1 MLILSLETQMPR
13 ERRITAVIAILL
25 VSLQSLAAQGKAAG
39 ATPGIQSFPELT
51 PLPLAEQLS
60 AMREPLPVETLID
73 ASLQFSGASEDA
85 AAADREKLASLM
97 SKFRDEVADVT
108 SQADLAEKTLTF
120 LHRNLLTTYSERQTR
135 IDTALET
142 GVFNCVSSAV
152 LYMILARSVGLSV
165 GGVRTADHAF
175 CTVLV
180 DGEPVDV
187 ETTNAY
193 GYSPGTRKE
202 FSDSFGKLTGF
213 SYVPPSNYRDR
224 RPIGERELLG
234 LILYNRVSEYT
245 DGRYFRDALTPA
257 VSLYALVQNE
267 EFKKIATLALSN
279 YVSWLGTRQDFARAI
294 QFMDAVKASFGG
306 TLDLEQRRRDIYH
319 NWVVSLFNARAF
331 PDAETLLSQPAVKAT
346 LDESDWN
353 NLSVSLVQLRAED
366 EANNNGYMAAAQV
379 VADGIKRI
387 GNNPLLLQAYESYV
401 HNAFAQMY
409 NARKLADARRILDQG
424 LSAYPDSRLLEQDRE
439 LLRKTPR
446 Q

>member
-1 MLILSLETQMPR
+1 MLILFLRSPMHL
-13 ERRITAVIAILL
+13 ERRIAASVAILL
-25 VSLQSLAAQGKAAG
+25 VSLQTLAAQGKAAG
-39 ATPGIQSFPELT
+39 STSGIQSFPELT
-51 PLPLAEQLS
+51 PLPLSEQLS

-73 ASLQFSGASEDA
+73 ASLQFSGASDDV
-85 AAADREKLASLM
+85 AAADKEKLASLM
-97 SKFRDEVADVT
+97 HAFRDEVADVT
-108 SQADLAEKTLTF
+108 SQAELAEKTLTF
-120 LHRNLLTTYSERQTR
+120 LHKNLLVTYSERQTR

-152 LYMILARSVGLSV
+152 LYMIFARSVGLSV

-187 ETTNAY
+187 ETTNPY
-193 GYSPGTRKE
+193 GYNPGTRKE

-224 RPIGERELLG
+224 RVIGEKELLG

-257 VSLYALVQNE
+257 VSLYALVQSD

-279 YVSWLGTRQDFARAI
+279 YVSWLGARQDFARAV

-306 TLDLEQRRRDIYH
+306 TIELEQRRRDVYH

-331 PDAETLLSQPAVKAT
+331 QDAENLLTEPVVKAT
-346 LDESDWN
+346 LAEADWN
-353 NLSVSLVQLRAED
+353 NLSVSLVQLKAED
-366 EANNNGYMAAAQV
+366 EARSSGYMAAAQV
-379 VADGIKRI
+379 VADGIKKI
-387 GNNPLLLQAYESYV
+387 GTHPLLLQTYEAYV

-409 NARKLADARRILDQG
+409 NARKLADARSILDQG
-424 LSAYPDSRLLEQDRE
+424 LSAYPDSRVLEQDRE
-439 LLRKTPR
+439 LLRRTPR